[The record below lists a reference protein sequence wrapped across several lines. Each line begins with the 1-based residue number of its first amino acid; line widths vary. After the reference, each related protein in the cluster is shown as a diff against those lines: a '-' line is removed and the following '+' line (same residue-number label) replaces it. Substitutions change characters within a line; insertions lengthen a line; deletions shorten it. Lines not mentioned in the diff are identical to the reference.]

1 MSVYSTEMM
10 AVIIG
15 VQRVEEVCCA
25 NSVAALLSI
34 QNVTSNREDLMS
46 EIQQSL
52 FQLNRTGIEV
62 RLCSVPAHA
71 DIKGNEG
78 TDETAKKYINK

>member
-1 MSVYSTEMM
+1 MFFIGKRLLNQMSVYSTEMM

-25 NSVAALLSI
+25 NSVAVLLSI
-34 QNVTSNREDLMS
+34 QNVTSNREDLKS

-52 FQLNRTGIEV
+52 F
-62 RLCSVPAHA
+62 
-71 DIKGNEG
+71 
-78 TDETAKKYINK
+78 